1 MNPALRRPVL
11 RSLEALRG
19 IAALGVV
26 IHHAFGMASLPWHYG
41 RTFLGNV
48 SLAGQLGVD
57 VFFVLSGFLMAWT
70 NPREGCGGGE
80 IWKYAVRRFCRI
92 YPFYWVVCA
101 LYFPAHYLLRKAN
114 GMEGFGWGE
123 AVSSL
128 LLLPGERDPLLGVA
142 WTLRFEVMFYL
153 LFIPFL
159 VQRRLGWAVW
169 SVLGLLAAGVAWSG
183 AGLRSPWLQQ
193 MLSLRSLEFLA
204 GVGVAVLVERGW
216 FRGRARWVLAGGMLL
231 LAAGGWLEVRHG
243 AAAGSWRW
251 LLHGLAAALVVAGLV
266 GWEQQGQTV
275 PGWLGLL
282 GSCSY
287 GVYLVHM
294 PVQEWLFMNAGHWSG
309 RASGWALPVTVV
321 VGLLSLAAGV
331 VASLLVEKPLLR
343 WCRRVME
350 SRP

>member
-1 MNPALRRPVL
+1 MKSALRRPVL

-26 IHHAFGMASLPWHYG
+26 IHHAFGMAGLPWLYG
-41 RTFLGNV
+41 KTFLGNA

-70 NPREGCGGGE
+70 NPREGCCGGD

-101 LYFPAHYLLRKAN
+101 LYFPLLYLLRRAN
-114 GMEGFGWGE
+114 GMEVFGWGE

-128 LLLPGERDPLLGVA
+128 LLLPWEGDPLLGVA
-142 WTLRFEVMFYL
+142 WTLRFEVMFYF

-159 VQRRLGWAVW
+159 VRRRLGWAVW
-169 SVLGLLAAGVAWSG
+169 LGLGLLAIGSAWSG
-183 AGLRSPWLQQ
+183 AELRSPWLLQI
-193 MLSLRSLEFLA
+193 LSLRSLEFLA
-204 GVGVAVLVERGW
+204 GVGAAALV
-216 FRGRARWVLAGGMLL
+216 GRRSFQGHARWVLGGGMLL
-231 LAAGGWLEVRHG
+231 LLAGGWLEVRHG
-243 AAAGSWRW
+243 AAAGSGRW

-266 GWEQQGQTV
+266 GWEQQGLAV
-275 PGWLGLL
+275 PGWLGVL

-294 PVQEWLFMNAGHWSG
+294 PVQEWLFMQAGHWPG
-309 RASGWALPVTVV
+309 RSAEWALPVTVA
-321 VGLLSLAAGV
+321 VGVLSLVAGV
-331 VASLLVEKPLLR
+331 VASLLVERPLLR
-343 WCRRVME
+343 WCRRIME
-350 SRP
+350 PGS

>member
-1 MNPALRRPVL
+1 MNPAPRRPVL

-26 IHHAFGMASLPWHYG
+26 IHHACGMASLPWNYG
-41 RTFLGNV
+41 QTFLGNA

-70 NPREGCGGGE
+70 NPREGCRGE
-80 IWKYAVRRFCRI
+80 EIRKYALRRFCRI

-101 LYFPAHYLLRKAN
+101 LYFPALYLLRKAS
-114 GMEGFGWGE
+114 GMQTFGWGE
-123 AVSSL
+123 AAGSV
-128 LLLPGERDPLLGVA
+128 LLLPWERDPLLGVA

-159 VQRRLGWAVW
+159 AKRRLGWALW
-169 SVLGLLAAGVAWSG
+169 IVLGLLAIGSAWSG
-183 AGLRSPWLQQ
+183 MVLRSPWLQQ

-204 GVGVAVLVERGW
+204 GVGVAGLVERGW
-216 FRGRARWVLAGGMLL
+216 FHRGARPVLAGGLL
-231 LAAGGWLEVRHG
+231 LLVVGGWLEVRHG
-243 AAAGSWRW
+243 AAMGPWRW
-251 LLHGLAAALVVAGLV
+251 LLHGSAAALVVAGLA
-266 GWEQQGQTV
+266 GWERQGLAV

-294 PVQEWLFMNAGHWSG
+294 PVQEWLFMHAGHWPG
-309 RASGWALPVTVV
+309 RAAEWALPVTVV
-321 VGLLSLAAGV
+321 VGLFSLAAGV

-343 WCRRVME
+343 WCRRITE
-350 SRP
+350 GRS